1 MDMMASDFI
10 VDVTES
16 DFEYQ
21 VLAYSQKVPV
31 VVDFWASWCVPCKVL
46 GPILEKLALE
56 GQGSFR
62 LARLDVDANQNL
74 AMRFNVR
81 SIPSVK
87 AFRDGVVVSEF
98 NGALPEPRVRDF
110 IRAIAPAKDDLM
122 IEKGLSLL
130 RLHQPEKA
138 EATFRQVLDDLPGNP
153 PASLG
158 LAKSLL
164 YQGESK
170 QSLEILH
177 SFPASR
183 EFNNATVLLPLA
195 TALEKDAARDP
206 MDIEDTLEAAYQ
218 NALRLFKRGNLEAA
232 TDGLLDIMR
241 QDKRYRNGEIHK
253 IILGI
258 LELIS
263 TDEENA
269 RQYRNELASILF

>member
-1 MDMMASDFI
+1 MDMMTSDFI
-10 VDVTES
+10 VDVSEA

-21 VLAYSQKVPV
+21 VLAYSQNVPV

-46 GPILEKLALE
+46 GPILEKLAME

-87 AFRDGVVVSEF
+87 AFRNGAVVSEF
-98 NGALPEPRVRDF
+98 NGALPEGRVRDF

-130 RLHQPEKA
+130 LLNQPEKA
-138 EATFRQVLDDLPGNP
+138 EETFRQVLEDLPGNP
-153 PASLG
+153 AALLG

-164 YQGESK
+164 YRGESRE
-170 QSLEILH
+170 SLEILY

-183 EFNNATVLLPLA
+183 ELNNATILIPLA
-195 TALEKDAARDP
+195 TALGRNANRDP
-206 MDIEDTLEAAYQ
+206 MEVDDVREAAYQ
-218 NALRLFKRGNLEAA
+218 NSLRLFKRGNLEASM
-232 TDGLLDIMR
+232 DGLLDIMR
-241 QDKRYRNGEIHK
+241 QDKRYRNGEVHK
-253 IILGI
+253 VVLGI

-263 TDEENA
+263 ADEANV

>member
-1 MDMMASDFI
+1 MNMMASDFI
-10 VDVTES
+10 VDVSES

-21 VLAYSQKVPV
+21 VLAYSQNVPV

-46 GPILEKLALE
+46 GPILEKLAME

-62 LARLDVDANQNL
+62 LARLDVDANPNL

-87 AFRDGVVVSEF
+87 AFRNGVVVTEF

-110 IRAIAPAKDDLM
+110 IHAIAPAKDDLK

-130 RLHQPEKA
+130 RLNQPEQA
-138 EATFRQVLDDLPGNP
+138 EETFRQVLEDLPENP
-153 PASLG
+153 AALLG
-158 LAKSLL
+158 LVKSLL
-164 YQGESK
+164 YQGESRE
-170 QSLEILH
+170 SLEILH

-183 EFNNATVLLPLA
+183 EFNNATALLPLA
-195 TALEKDAARDP
+195 DALERNANRGP
-206 MDIEDTLEAAYQ
+206 LEIENVLEAAYQ
-218 NALRLFKRGNLEAA
+218 NALRLFRRGNLEAA
-232 TDGLLDIMR
+232 MDGLLDIMR

-253 IILGI
+253 VVLGI

-263 TDEENA
+263 ADEANV

>member
-1 MDMMASDFI
+1 MNMMASDFI

-62 LARLDVDANQNL
+62 LARLDVDANPNL

-98 NGALPEPRVRDF
+98 SGALPEPRVRDF

-130 RLHQPEKA
+130 RLKQPVEA
-138 EATFRQVLDDLPGNP
+138 EETFRQVLDDLPGNP
-153 PASLG
+153 PALLG

-164 YQGESK
+164 FQGKSRE
-170 QSLEILH
+170 SLEILQ
-177 SFPASR
+177 SFPPSR
-183 EFNNATVLLPLA
+183 EFNNAAVLLPLA
-195 TALEKDAARDP
+195 SALEKDANRDP
-206 MDIEDTLEAAYQ
+206 FEIDNPLEAAYR

-232 TDGLLDIMR
+232 MDGLLDIMR

-253 IILGI
+253 VILGI

-263 TDEENA
+263 TDEESV

>member
-1 MDMMASDFI
+1 MMASDFI

-21 VLAYSQKVPV
+21 VLAYSQNIPV

-46 GPILEKLALE
+46 GPILEKLAME

-62 LARLDVDANQNL
+62 LARLDVDANPNL
-74 AMRFNVR
+74 AIRFNVR

-87 AFRDGVVVSEF
+87 AFKNGAVVSEF

-110 IRAIAPAKDDLM
+110 IRAIAPAKDDLK

-130 RLHQPEKA
+130 HLNQPA
-138 EATFRQVLDDLPGNP
+138 EAEDTFRQVLDDLPENP
-153 PASLG
+153 PAMLG
-158 LAKSLL
+158 LVKSLL
-164 YQGESK
+164 YQGNSRE
-170 QSLEILH
+170 SLEILH
-177 SFPASR
+177 AFPASR
-183 EFNNATVLLPLA
+183 EFNNATLLLPLA
-195 TALEKDAARDP
+195 TALEQYANRDP
-206 MDIEDTLEAAYQ
+206 FDLEDALEAAYQ

-232 TDGLLDIMR
+232 MDGLLDIMR

-253 IILGI
+253 VVLGI

-263 TDEENA
+263 ADEVTV

>member
-1 MDMMASDFI
+1 MNMMASDFI
-10 VDVTES
+10 VDVSEA

-21 VLAYSQKVPV
+21 VLAYSQNVPV

-46 GPILEKLALE
+46 GPILEKLAME

-87 AFRDGVVVSEF
+87 AFRNGVVVSEF
-98 NGALPEPRVRDF
+98 NGALPEARVRDF

-130 RLHQPEKA
+130 LLNQPEKA
-138 EATFRQVLDDLPGNP
+138 EETFRQVLEDLPGNP
-153 PASLG
+153 AALLG

-164 YQGESK
+164 YQGDSRE
-170 QSLEILH
+170 SLEILH

-183 EFNNATVLLPLA
+183 ELNNATALLPLA
-195 TALEKDAARDP
+195 TALGRNANRDL
-206 MDIEDTLEAAYQ
+206 MDIEDVLEAAYQ
-218 NALRLFKRGNLEAA
+218 NSLRLFRRGNLEASM
-232 TDGLLDIMR
+232 DGLLDIMR
-241 QDKRYRNGEIHK
+241 QDKHYRNGEVHK
-253 IILGI
+253 VVLGI

-263 TDEENA
+263 ADEANV

>member
-1 MDMMASDFI
+1 MNMMASDFI
-10 VDVTES
+10 VDVSES

-21 VLAYSQKVPV
+21 VLAYSQNVPV

-46 GPILEKLALE
+46 GPILEKLAME

-87 AFRDGVVVSEF
+87 AFRNGVVVSEF
-98 NGALPEPRVRDF
+98 NGALPEARVRDF

-130 RLHQPEKA
+130 LLNQPEKA
-138 EATFRQVLDDLPGNP
+138 EETFRQVLEDLPGNP
-153 PASLG
+153 AASLG

-164 YQGESK
+164 YQGETRE
-170 QSLEILH
+170 SLEILH
-177 SFPASR
+177 SFPASH
-183 EFNNATVLLPLA
+183 ELNSATTLLPLA
-195 TALEKDAARDP
+195 TALGRNADRDP
-206 MDIEDTLEAAYQ
+206 MEIGDVLEAAYQ
-218 NALRLFKRGNLEAA
+218 NSLRLFRRGNLEASM
-232 TDGLLDIMR
+232 DGLLDIMR
-241 QDKRYRNGEIHK
+241 QDKRYRNGEVHK
-253 IILGI
+253 VVLGI

-263 TDEENA
+263 ADEANV

>member
-1 MDMMASDFI
+1 MKMMASDFI
-10 VDVTES
+10 IDVTEA

-31 VVDFWASWCVPCKVL
+31 VVDFWATWCVPCKVL

-56 GQGSFR
+56 GRGSFR
-62 LARLDVDANQNL
+62 LARLDVDANPNL

-110 IRAIAPAKDDLM
+110 IHAIAPAKDDLM

-130 RLHQPEKA
+130 RLSQPA
-138 EATFRQVLDDLPGNP
+138 EAEKTFRQVLDDLPGNP

-164 YQGESK
+164 YQGKSRE
-170 QSLEILH
+170 SLEILH
-177 SFPASR
+177 AFPASR
-183 EFNNATVLLPLA
+183 ELNNAMVMLPLA
-195 TALEKDAARDP
+195 GALEKGANREPLEVEEA
-206 MDIEDTLEAAYQ
+206 LEAAYQ
-218 NALRLFKRGNLEAA
+218 NALRLFKRGNIEAA
-232 TDGLLDIMR
+232 MDGLLDVMR
-241 QDKRYRNGEIHK
+241 QDKRYRGGEIHK
-253 IILGI
+253 IVLGI

-263 TDEENA
+263 MDEESV

>member
-1 MDMMASDFI
+1 MMASDFI
-10 VDVTES
+10 VDVTEA

-56 GQGSFR
+56 GRGSFR
-62 LARLDVDANQNL
+62 LARLDVDANPNL

-87 AFRDGVVVSEF
+87 AFRDGTVVNEF
-98 NGALPEPRVRDF
+98 NGALPEPQVREF
-110 IRAIAPAKDDLM
+110 IRAIAPAKDDLL
-122 IEKGLSLL
+122 IEKGLGML
-130 RLHQPEKA
+130 RMHQPEKA
-138 EATFRQVLDDLPGNP
+138 EETFRQVLDDLPGNP
-153 PASLG
+153 PALLG

-164 YQGESK
+164 YQSESK
-170 QSLEILH
+170 ESLDILK

-183 EFNNATVLLPLA
+183 EFNIASVLLPLA
-195 TALEKDAARDP
+195 TALEEKAHSDP
-206 MDIEDTLEAAYQ
+206 LEMEDEMEAAYQ
-218 NALRLFKRGNLEAA
+218 NALRLIKRSNLEAA
-232 TDGLLDIMR
+232 IDGLLDILR
-241 QDKRYRNGEIHK
+241 QDKRFRNGEVHK
-253 IILGI
+253 VILGI

-263 TDEENA
+263 ADEDSV

>member
-1 MDMMASDFI
+1 MMASDFI
-10 VDVTES
+10 VDVTEA

-56 GQGSFR
+56 GRGSFR
-62 LARLDVDANQNL
+62 LARLDVDANPNL

-87 AFRDGVVVSEF
+87 AFRDGMVVSEF

-110 IRAIAPAKDDLM
+110 IRAIAPAKDDLL
-122 IEKGLSLL
+122 IEKGLGML
-130 RLHQPEKA
+130 RMNQPAKA
-138 EATFRQVLDDLPGNP
+138 EETFRQVLDDLPGNP
-153 PASLG
+153 PALLG

-164 YQGESK
+164 YQRESK
-170 QSLEILH
+170 ESLEILQ

-183 EFNNATVLLPLA
+183 ELNSASVLLPLA
-195 TALEKDAARDP
+195 IALEEEANSNPFEMDDA
-206 MDIEDTLEAAYQ
+206 LEAAYQ
-218 NALRLFKRGNLEAA
+218 NALRLIKRGNLEGAI
-232 TDGLLDIMR
+232 DGLLDILR
-241 QDKRYRNGEIHK
+241 QDKRYRNGEVHK
-253 IILGI
+253 VILGI
-258 LELIS
+258 LELTS
-263 TDEENA
+263 ADEENV

>member
-1 MDMMASDFI
+1 MMASDFI
-10 VDVTES
+10 VDVTEA

-56 GQGSFR
+56 GRGSFR
-62 LARLDVDANQNL
+62 LARLDVDANPNL

-87 AFRDGVVVSEF
+87 AFRDGLVVSEF
-98 NGALPEPRVRDF
+98 NGALPELSVRDF

-122 IEKGLSLL
+122 IEKGLGLL
-130 RLHQPEKA
+130 GIHQPAKA
-138 EATFRQVLDDLPGNP
+138 EETFRRVLEDLPGNP
-153 PASLG
+153 PALLG

-164 YQGESK
+164 YQRESK
-170 QSLEILH
+170 ESLEILQ

-195 TALEKDAARDP
+195 IALEEEANPDP
-206 MDIEDTLEAAYQ
+206 FEMDDELEAAYQ
-218 NALRLFKRGNLEAA
+218 NALRLIKRGNLEAA
-232 TDGLLDIMR
+232 IDGLLDILR
-241 QDKRYRNGEIHK
+241 QDKHYRNGAVHK
-253 IILGI
+253 VILGI
-258 LELIS
+258 LELTS
-263 TDEENA
+263 ADEESV